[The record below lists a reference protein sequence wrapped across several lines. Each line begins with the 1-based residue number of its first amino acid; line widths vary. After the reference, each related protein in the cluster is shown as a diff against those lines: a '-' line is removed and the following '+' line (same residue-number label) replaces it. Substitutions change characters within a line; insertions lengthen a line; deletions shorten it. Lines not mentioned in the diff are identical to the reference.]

1 MIVPS
6 LERICSRPLCGKDA
20 EALLLF
26 DYEDRHV
33 VLRWTS
39 EKRDSNLL
47 ELCVEHADKF
57 RPPHGWS
64 CEDQRQQVTNLKFV
78 ASEAFVPR

>member
-1 MIVPS
+1 
-6 LERICSRPLCGKDA
+6 
-20 EALLLF
+20 
-26 DYEDRHV
+26 
-33 VLRWTS
+33 
-39 EKRDSNLL
+39 L

-64 CEDQRQQVTNLKFV
+64 CEDQRQQVTNLRFM